1 MRKYFSAF
9 IFLIVIGVTGC
20 REQRESLPPV
30 ILLEQQVYETVVGET
45 VTVTPEYENC
55 GEGTAWMWTCDGETL
70 SVEESLTFTS
80 EEAGEYYIM
89 LTVSNSA
96 GEDKAE
102 LRIDVYE
109 MMPPEISLP
118 GAVRGFSVLQDSLLV
133 LAPEISSA
141 LPVTYSW
148 TVDGETVSTDSVY
161 TFPTGETGT
170 FEAGLCVENRDG
182 RDEIEFTVEVMSP
195 GEAFSWTFDRTDY
208 GISAGRS
215 LLLRPLDIEY
225 PFDAVYTWSVDGT
238 EVQSGESS
246 EYVFD
251 LTAEGSYTVSVT
263 MRNSYTAASQD
274 LTVTVLP
281 AEGTYFRAAD
291 ASSSASIS
299 KVYEYTPAPGQFIN
313 DGVTL
318 TTPEE
323 ACSYA
328 FERLSQGQ
336 FVSLGAFGGYLI
348 AGFDHSVESSTDG
361 GFDLQITGN
370 AHSSSSEPGIIWVS
384 QDENG
389 NGLPDDT
396 WYELRGSE
404 YGKPET
410 WQDYAVTYYRPSSNG
425 TSIEWTDN
433 RGSSGIVDYIPAY
446 HSQETYFPL
455 WITADSYTLRG
466 TRLEDRLVDENG
478 NGSLWIGHPFDWGYA
493 DNWSGTDPD
502 IDKFRISDAVR
513 WDGEPADLT
522 YIDFVKIQC
531 GVQAKG
537 GWTGEQSTELTVIRD
552 LHIDAALEKVDTE
565 G

>member
-1 MRKYFSAF
+1 MRNNFSAF
-9 IFLIVIGVTGC
+9 IFSIVLVFTGC
-20 REQRESLPPV
+20 RDQRDSLPPV
-30 ILLEQQVYETVVGET
+30 IVLDSQIYSTTVGEEIT
-45 VTVTPEYENC
+45 VSPEYENC
-55 GEGTAWMWTCDGETL
+55 GEGTVYLWTCDGEAL
-70 SVEESLTFTS
+70 SAEPSLIFTR

-89 LTVSNSA
+89 ITVGNSA
-96 GEDKAE
+96 GEDRAE
-102 LRIDVYE
+102 IRIDVYDVV
-109 MMPPEISLP
+109 PPEISLP
-118 GAVRGFSVLQDSLLV
+118 GAAAGFSVLKDSSLV
-133 LAPEISSA
+133 LAPEVRSA

-148 TVDGETVSTDSVY
+148 SIGGKPVSADSVL
-161 TFPTGETGT
+161 TFPTDETGL
-170 FEAGLCVENRDG
+170 FEVSFSAENRDG
-182 RDEIEFTVEVMSP
+182 ADEIEFTVEVLSP
-195 GEAFSWTFDRTDY
+195 GDAFSWTFDRTDY
-208 GISAGRS
+208 GISSGRS
-215 LLLRPLDIEY
+215 LLLHPLDIEY
-225 PFDAVYTWSVDGT
+225 SFDAVYTWSVDGT

-251 LTAEGSYTVSVT
+251 LTAEGFYTVSVT
-263 MRNSYTAASQD
+263 MRNSYTAASQE

-313 DGVTL
+313 DGVSL
-318 TTPEE
+318 TTQEE

-336 FVSLGAFGGYLI
+336 FVSLGAFGGYLT

-410 WQDYAVTYYRPSSNG
+410 WQDYAVTYYRPAENG
-425 TSIEWTDN
+425 MSIEWTDN
-433 RGSSGIVDYIPAY
+433 RGGSGTIDYLPAY
-446 HSQETYFPL
+446 HHQDTYFPA
-455 WITADSYTLRG
+455 WITSGSYTLRG

-537 GWTGEQSTELTVIRD
+537 GWTGEQSTELTLIRD
-552 LHIDAALEKVDTE
+552 LHID
-565 G
+565 

>member
-20 REQRESLPPV
+20 RDERESLPPV
-30 ILLEQQVYETVVGET
+30 ILLEQQLYETVVGET

-55 GEGTAWMWTCDGETL
+55 GEGTAWLWTCDGETL

-80 EEAGEYYIM
+80 DEAGEYYIM

-102 LRIDVYE
+102 LRIDVYGK
-109 MMPPEISLP
+109 MPPEISLP
-118 GAVRGFSVLQDSLLV
+118 GAARGFSVLQDSLLV

-148 TVDGETVSTDSVY
+148 TIDGKTVSTDSVY

-195 GEAFSWTFDRTDY
+195 GEAFSWTFDRTEY
-208 GISAGRS
+208 GISSGRS
-215 LLLRPLDIEY
+215 LLLRPQDIEY

-251 LTAEGSYTVSVT
+251 LTAEGSYTVNVT

-318 TTPEE
+318 TTQEE

-433 RGSSGIVDYIPAY
+433 RGSSGSVDYIPAY

-455 WITADSYTLRG
+455 WITTDSYTLRG

-537 GWTGEQSTELTVIRD
+537 GWTGEQSTELTLIRD
-552 LHIDAALEKVDTE
+552 LHID
-565 G
+565 

>member
-1 MRKYFSAF
+1 MKHFSAF
-9 IFLIVIGVTGC
+9 IFLIVLVITGC

-30 ILLEQQVYETVVGET
+30 IVLQQQLYETVVGET

-55 GEGTAWMWTCDGETL
+55 GEGTAWLWTCDGETL

-80 EEAGEYYIM
+80 DEAGEYYIM
-89 LTVSNSA
+89 LSVSNSA

-102 LRIDVYE
+102 LRIDVYG

-148 TVDGETVSTDSVY
+148 TIDGKTVSTDSVY

-195 GEAFSWTFDRTDY
+195 GEAFSWTFDRTEY
-208 GISAGRS
+208 GISSGRS
-215 LLLRPLDIEY
+215 LLLRPQDIEY

-318 TTPEE
+318 TSPEE

-328 FERLSQGQ
+328 LERLSHGQ

-348 AGFDHSVESSTDG
+348 AGFDHSVESRTDG

-433 RGSSGIVDYIPAY
+433 RGSSGTVDYIPAY

-537 GWTGEQSTELTVIRD
+537 GWTGEQSTELTLIRD
-552 LHIDAALEKVDTE
+552 LHID
-565 G
+565 

>member
-55 GEGTAWMWTCDGETL
+55 GEGTAWLWTCDGETL
-70 SVEESLTFTS
+70 SVEESLTFTRD
-80 EEAGEYYIM
+80 EAGEYYIM

-238 EVQSGESS
+238 EVQSGESP

-318 TTPEE
+318 TTQEE
-323 ACSYA
+323 ACSFA

-433 RGSSGIVDYIPAY
+433 RGSSGTVDYIPAY

-466 TRLEDRLVDENG
+466 TRLQDRLEDENG

-493 DNWSGTDPD
+493 DNWSETDPD
-502 IDKFRISDAVR
+502 IDKFSISDAVR
-513 WDGEPADLT
+513 WDGQPAGLK

-537 GWTGEQSTELTVIRD
+537 GWTGEQSTEITLIRD
-552 LHIDAALEKVDTE
+552 LHID
-565 G
+565 

>member
-195 GEAFSWTFDRTDY
+195 GEAFSWTFDRTEY
-208 GISAGRS
+208 GISSGRS
-215 LLLRPLDIEY
+215 LLLRPQDIEY
-225 PFDAVYTWSVDGT
+225 PFDAVYTWSVDGA

-318 TTPEE
+318 TTQEE

-433 RGSSGIVDYIPAY
+433 RGSSGTVDYIPAY

-478 NGSLWIGHPFDWGYA
+478 NGSLWIGHPFDWGYT

-537 GWTGEQSTELTVIRD
+537 GWTGEQSTEITLIRD
-552 LHIDAALEKVDTE
+552 LHIDYSVQ
-565 G
+565 GYY

>member
-20 REQRESLPPV
+20 RDERESLPPV
-30 ILLEQQVYETVVGET
+30 ILLEQQLYETVVGET

-55 GEGTAWMWTCDGETL
+55 GEGTAWLWTCDGETL

-80 EEAGEYYIM
+80 DEAGEYYIM

-102 LRIDVYE
+102 LRIDVYGK
-109 MMPPEISLP
+109 MPPEISLP
-118 GAVRGFSVLQDSLLV
+118 GAARGFSVLQDSLLV

-148 TVDGETVSTDSVY
+148 TIDGKTVSTDSVY

-195 GEAFSWTFDRTDY
+195 GEAFSWTFDRTEY
-208 GISAGRS
+208 GISSGRS
-215 LLLRPLDIEY
+215 LLLRPQDIEY

-251 LTAEGSYTVSVT
+251 LTAEGSHTVNVT

-281 AEGTYFRAAD
+281 AEGTYFRTAD
-291 ASSSASIS
+291 ASSNASIS

-318 TTPEE
+318 TTQEE

-348 AGFDHSVESSTDG
+348 AGFDHSVESSMDG

-410 WQDYAVTYYRPSSNG
+410 WHDYAVTYYRPSSNG

-433 RGSSGIVDYIPAY
+433 RGSSGTVDYIPAY

-537 GWTGEQSTELTVIRD
+537 GWTGEQSTELTLIRD
-552 LHIDAALEKVDTE
+552 LHID
-565 G
+565 

>member
-20 REQRESLPPV
+20 RDERESLPPV
-30 ILLEQQVYETVVGET
+30 ILLEQQLYETVVGET

-55 GEGTAWMWTCDGETL
+55 GEGTVWLWTCDGETL

-80 EEAGEYYIM
+80 DEAGEYYIM

-102 LRIDVYE
+102 LRIDVYG

-118 GAVRGFSVLQDSLLV
+118 GAARGFSVLQDSLLV

-148 TVDGETVSTDSVY
+148 TIDGKTVSTDSVY

-195 GEAFSWTFDRTDY
+195 GEAFSWTFDRTEY
-208 GISAGRS
+208 GISSGRS
-215 LLLRPLDIEY
+215 LLLRPQDIEY

-251 LTAEGSYTVSVT
+251 LTAEGSYTVNVT

-291 ASSSASIS
+291 ASSNASIS

-318 TTPEE
+318 TTQEE

-348 AGFDHSVESSTDG
+348 AGFDHSVESSMDG

-433 RGSSGIVDYIPAY
+433 RGSSGTVDYIPAY

-478 NGSLWIGHPFDWGYA
+478 NGSLWIGHPFYWGYA

-537 GWTGEQSTELTVIRD
+537 GWTGEQSTELTLIRD
-552 LHIDAALEKVDTE
+552 LHID
-565 G
+565 

>member
-20 REQRESLPPV
+20 RDERESLPPV
-30 ILLEQQVYETVVGET
+30 ILLEQQLYETVVGET

-55 GEGTAWMWTCDGETL
+55 GEGTVWLWTCDGETL

-80 EEAGEYYIM
+80 DEAGEYYIM

-102 LRIDVYE
+102 LRIDVYG

-118 GAVRGFSVLQDSLLV
+118 GAARGFSVLQDSLLV

-195 GEAFSWTFDRTDY
+195 GEAFSWTFDRTEY
-208 GISAGRS
+208 GISSGRS
-215 LLLRPLDIEY
+215 LLLRPQDIEY

-238 EVQSGESS
+238 EVQSGESP

-291 ASSSASIS
+291 ASSNASIS

-318 TTPEE
+318 TTQEE

-348 AGFDHSVESSTDG
+348 AGFDHSVESSMDG

-410 WQDYAVTYYRPSSNG
+410 WQDYAVTYYRPAENG
-425 TSIEWTDN
+425 MSVEWTDN
-433 RGSSGIVDYIPAY
+433 RGGSGTVDYLPAY
-446 HSQETYFPL
+446 HRQDSYFPA
-455 WITADSYTLRG
+455 WISAGSYTLRG
-466 TRLEDRLVDENG
+466 TRLQDRLEDENG
-478 NGSLWIGHPFDWGYA
+478 NGSLWVGHPFDWGYA
-493 DNWSGTDPD
+493 DNWSETDPD
-502 IDKFRISDAVR
+502 IDKFSICDAVR
-513 WDGEPADLT
+513 WDGQPAGLK

-537 GWTGEQSTELTVIRD
+537 GWTGEQSTEITLIRD
-552 LHIDAALEKVDTE
+552 LHID
-565 G
+565 

>member
-291 ASSSASIS
+291 ASSNASIS

-318 TTPEE
+318 TSPEE

-433 RGSSGIVDYIPAY
+433 RGSSGSVDYIPAY

-537 GWTGEQSTELTVIRD
+537 GWTGEQSTELTLIRD
-552 LHIDAALEKVDTE
+552 LHID
-565 G
+565 

>member
-1 MRKYFSAF
+1 MKHFSAF
-9 IFLIVIGVTGC
+9 IFLIVLVITGC

-30 ILLEQQVYETVVGET
+30 IVLQQQLYETVVGEP

-55 GEGTAWMWTCDGETL
+55 GEETAWLWTCDGETL

-80 EEAGEYYIM
+80 DEAGEYYIM
-89 LTVSNSA
+89 LSVSNSA

-102 LRIDVYE
+102 LRIDVYG

-148 TVDGETVSTDSVY
+148 TIDGKTVSTDSVY

-195 GEAFSWTFDRTDY
+195 GEAFSWTFDRTEY
-208 GISAGRS
+208 GISSGRS
-215 LLLRPLDIEY
+215 LLLRPQDIEY

-291 ASSSASIS
+291 ASSNASIS

-318 TTPEE
+318 TTQEE

-336 FVSLGAFGGYLI
+336 FVSLGAFGGYLT

-433 RGSSGIVDYIPAY
+433 RGSSGTVDYIPAY

-455 WITADSYTLRG
+455 WITAESYTLRG

-537 GWTGEQSTELTVIRD
+537 GWTGEQSTELTLIRD
-552 LHIDAALEKVDTE
+552 LHID
-565 G
+565 

>member
-20 REQRESLPPV
+20 RDERESLPPV
-30 ILLEQQVYETVVGET
+30 ILLEQQLYETVVGET

-55 GEGTAWMWTCDGETL
+55 GEGTAWLWTCDGETL

-80 EEAGEYYIM
+80 DEAGEYYIM

-102 LRIDVYE
+102 LRIDVYG

-118 GAVRGFSVLQDSLLV
+118 GAARGFSVLQDSLLV

-148 TVDGETVSTDSVY
+148 TIDGKTVSTDSVY

-195 GEAFSWTFDRTDY
+195 GEAFSWTFDRTEY
-208 GISAGRS
+208 GISSGRS
-215 LLLRPLDIEY
+215 LLLRPQDIEY

-263 MRNSYTAASQD
+263 MRNSYTAAAQE

-318 TTPEE
+318 TTQEE

-410 WQDYAVTYYRPSSNG
+410 WQDYAVTYYRPYSNG

-433 RGSSGIVDYIPAY
+433 RGSSGTVDYIPAY

-537 GWTGEQSTELTVIRD
+537 GWTGEQSTELTLIRD
-552 LHIDAALEKVDTE
+552 LHID
-565 G
+565 

>member
-55 GEGTAWMWTCDGETL
+55 GEGTAWLWTCDGETL
-70 SVEESLTFTS
+70 SVEESLTFTRD
-80 EEAGEYYIM
+80 EAGEYYIM

-291 ASSSASIS
+291 ASSNASIS

-318 TTPEE
+318 TTQEE

-433 RGSSGIVDYIPAY
+433 RGSSGSVDYIPAY

-513 WDGEPADLT
+513 WDREPADLT

-537 GWTGEQSTELTVIRD
+537 GWTGEQSTELTLIRD
-552 LHIDAALEKVDTE
+552 LHID
-565 G
+565 

>member
-1 MRKYFSAF
+1 MRNNFSAF
-9 IFLIVIGVTGC
+9 IFSIVLVFTGC
-20 REQRESLPPV
+20 RDQRDSLPPV
-30 ILLEQQVYETVVGET
+30 IVLDSQIYSTTVGEEIT
-45 VTVTPEYENC
+45 VSPEYENC
-55 GEGTAWMWTCDGETL
+55 GDETVYLWTCDGETL
-70 SVEESLTFTS
+70 STEPSLTFS
-80 EEAGEYYIM
+80 RNVRGEYWIQ
-89 LTVSNSA
+89 LTVGNSA
-96 GEDKAE
+96 GEDRAE
-102 LRIDVYE
+102 IRIDVYDVA
-109 MMPPEISLP
+109 PPEISLP
-118 GAVRGFSVLQDSLLV
+118 GAAAGFSVLKDSSLV
-133 LAPEISSA
+133 LAPEVRSA

-148 TVDGETVSTDSVY
+148 SIDGQTVSADSVLAFS
-161 TFPTGETGT
+161 TD
-170 FEAGLCVENRDG
+170 EAGLFEVSFSAENRDG
-182 RDEIEFTVEVMSP
+182 ADEIEFTVEVLSP
-195 GEAFSWTFDRTDY
+195 GDAFSWTFDRTEY
-208 GISAGRS
+208 GISSGRS
-215 LLLRPLDIEY
+215 LLLRPLDIKY

-263 MRNSYTAASQD
+263 MRNSYTAASQE

-281 AEGTYFRAAD
+281 AEGTYFRPAGG
-291 ASSSASIS
+291 SSSPLIS
-299 KVYEYTPAPGQFIN
+299 QVYEYTPAPGQFIN
-313 DGVTL
+313 EGYTA
-318 TTPEE
+318 TTMQE
-323 ACSYA
+323 ACDYA
-328 FERLSQGQ
+328 FQRLSEGQ
-336 FVSLGAFGGYLI
+336 FVSLGAFGGYI
-348 AGFDHSVESSTDG
+348 TVGFDHSVESG
-361 GFDLQITGN
+361 GEGALDLQITGN

-425 TSIEWTDN
+425 MSIEWTDN

-513 WDGEPADLT
+513 WDGEPAGLK

-537 GWTGEQSTELTVIRD
+537 GWTGEQSTELTLIRD
-552 LHIDAALEKVDTE
+552 LHID
-565 G
+565 

>member
-55 GEGTAWMWTCDGETL
+55 GEGTAWLWTCDGETL
-70 SVEESLTFTS
+70 SVEESLTFTRD
-80 EEAGEYYIM
+80 EAGEYYIM

-109 MMPPEISLP
+109 IMPPEISLP

-251 LTAEGSYTVSVT
+251 LTAEGSYTVNVT

-318 TTPEE
+318 TTQEE
-323 ACSYA
+323 ACSFA

-433 RGSSGIVDYIPAY
+433 RGSSGSVDYIPAY

-552 LHIDAALEKVDTE
+552 LHID
-565 G
+565 

>member
-55 GEGTAWMWTCDGETL
+55 GEGTAWLWTCDGETL
-70 SVEESLTFTS
+70 SVEESLTFTRD
-80 EEAGEYYIM
+80 EAGEYYIM

-148 TVDGETVSTDSVY
+148 TIDGKTVSTDSVY

-281 AEGTYFRAAD
+281 AEGRYFRAAD

-318 TTPEE
+318 TTQEE

-433 RGSSGIVDYIPAY
+433 RGRSGSVDYIPAY

-552 LHIDAALEKVDTE
+552 LHID
-565 G
+565 

>member
-20 REQRESLPPV
+20 RDERESLPPV
-30 ILLEQQVYETVVGET
+30 ILLEQQLYETVVGET

-55 GEGTAWMWTCDGETL
+55 GEGTAWLWTCDGETL

-80 EEAGEYYIM
+80 DEAGEYYIM
-89 LTVSNSA
+89 LSVSNSA

-102 LRIDVYE
+102 LRIDVYG

-148 TVDGETVSTDSVY
+148 TIDGETVSTDSVY

-195 GEAFSWTFDRTDY
+195 GEAFSWTFDRTEY
-208 GISAGRS
+208 GISSGRS
-215 LLLRPLDIEY
+215 LLLRPQDIEY

-318 TTPEE
+318 TSPEE

-433 RGSSGIVDYIPAY
+433 RGSSGTVDYIPAY

-455 WITADSYTLRG
+455 WITAESYTLRG

-537 GWTGEQSTELTVIRD
+537 GWTGEQSTELTLIRD
-552 LHIDAALEKVDTE
+552 LHID
-565 G
+565 

>member
-55 GEGTAWMWTCDGETL
+55 GEGTAWLWTCDGETL

-195 GEAFSWTFDRTDY
+195 GEAFSWTFDRTEY
-208 GISAGRS
+208 GISSGRS
-215 LLLRPLDIEY
+215 LLLRPQDIEY

-291 ASSSASIS
+291 ASSNASIS

-318 TTPEE
+318 TTQEE

-433 RGSSGIVDYIPAY
+433 RGSSGSVDYIPAY

-537 GWTGEQSTELTVIRD
+537 GWTGEQSTELTLIRD
-552 LHIDAALEKVDTE
+552 LHID
-565 G
+565 

>member
-20 REQRESLPPV
+20 RDERESLPPV
-30 ILLEQQVYETVVGET
+30 ILLEQQLYETVVGET

-55 GEGTAWMWTCDGETL
+55 GEGTAWLWTCDGETL

-80 EEAGEYYIM
+80 DEAGEYYIM
-89 LTVSNSA
+89 LSVSNSA

-102 LRIDVYE
+102 LRIDVYG

-148 TVDGETVSTDSVY
+148 TIDGETVSTDSVY

-195 GEAFSWTFDRTDY
+195 GEAFSWTFDRTEY
-208 GISAGRS
+208 GISSGRS
-215 LLLRPLDIEY
+215 LLLRPQDIEY

-251 LTAEGSYTVSVT
+251 LTAEGSHTVNVT

-291 ASSSASIS
+291 ASSNASIS

-318 TTPEE
+318 TTQEE

-433 RGSSGIVDYIPAY
+433 RGSSGSVDYIPAY

-537 GWTGEQSTELTVIRD
+537 GWTGEQSTELTLIRD
-552 LHIDAALEKVDTE
+552 LHID
-565 G
+565 

>member
-1 MRKYFSAF
+1 MKHFSAF
-9 IFLIVIGVTGC
+9 IFLIVLVITGC

-30 ILLEQQVYETVVGET
+30 IVLQQQLYETVVGET

-55 GEGTAWMWTCDGETL
+55 GEGTAWLWTCDGETL

-80 EEAGEYYIM
+80 DEAGEYYIM
-89 LTVSNSA
+89 LSVSNSA

-102 LRIDVYE
+102 LRIDVYG

-148 TVDGETVSTDSVY
+148 TIDGKTVSTDSVY

-182 RDEIEFTVEVMSP
+182 RDEIEFTVEVISP
-195 GEAFSWTFDRTDY
+195 GEAFSWTFDRTEY
-208 GISAGRS
+208 GISSGRS
-215 LLLRPLDIEY
+215 LLLRPQDIEY

-318 TTPEE
+318 TTQEE

-336 FVSLGAFGGYLI
+336 FVSLGAFGGYLT

-537 GWTGEQSTELTVIRD
+537 GWTGEQSTELTLIRD
-552 LHIDAALEKVDTE
+552 LHID
-565 G
+565 

>member
-291 ASSSASIS
+291 ASSNASIS

-318 TTPEE
+318 TTQEE

-384 QDENG
+384 LDENG

-433 RGSSGIVDYIPAY
+433 RGSSGSVDYIPAY

-537 GWTGEQSTELTVIRD
+537 GWTGEQSTELTLIRD
-552 LHIDAALEKVDTE
+552 LHID
-565 G
+565 

>member
-55 GEGTAWMWTCDGETL
+55 GEGTAWLWTCDGETL
-70 SVEESLTFTS
+70 SVEESLTFTRD
-80 EEAGEYYIM
+80 EAGEYYIM

-109 MMPPEISLP
+109 MMPPEIFLP

-263 MRNSYTAASQD
+263 MRNSYTAASQG

-318 TTPEE
+318 TTQEE
-323 ACSYA
+323 VCSYA

-348 AGFDHSVESSTDG
+348 AGFDHSVENSMDG

-433 RGSSGIVDYIPAY
+433 RGSSGTVDYIPAY

-552 LHIDAALEKVDTE
+552 LHID
-565 G
+565 

>member
-55 GEGTAWMWTCDGETL
+55 GEGTAWLWTCDGETL

-80 EEAGEYYIM
+80 DEAGEYYIM

-102 LRIDVYE
+102 LRIDVYG

-195 GEAFSWTFDRTDY
+195 GEAFSWTFDRTEY
-208 GISAGRS
+208 GISSGRS
-215 LLLRPLDIEY
+215 LLLRPQDIEY

-291 ASSSASIS
+291 ASSNASIS

-318 TTPEE
+318 TSPEE
-323 ACSYA
+323 ACFYA

-433 RGSSGIVDYIPAY
+433 RGSSGTVDYIPAY

-478 NGSLWIGHPFDWGYA
+478 NGSLWIGHPFDWGYT

-537 GWTGEQSTELTVIRD
+537 GWTGEQSTELTLIRD
-552 LHIDAALEKVDTE
+552 LHID
-565 G
+565 

>member
-55 GEGTAWMWTCDGETL
+55 GEGTAWLWTCDGETL

-96 GEDKAE
+96 GGDKAE

-148 TVDGETVSTDSVY
+148 TIDGKTVSTDSVY

-318 TTPEE
+318 TSPEE

-433 RGSSGIVDYIPAY
+433 RGSSGTVDYIPAY

-513 WDGEPADLT
+513 WDGEPAGLK

-537 GWTGEQSTELTVIRD
+537 GWTGEQSTELTLIRD
-552 LHIDAALEKVDTE
+552 LHID
-565 G
+565 

>member
-55 GEGTAWMWTCDGETL
+55 GEGTAWLWTCDGETL
-70 SVEESLTFTS
+70 SVEESLTFTRD
-80 EEAGEYYIM
+80 EAGEYYIM
-89 LTVSNSA
+89 LTVSNSD

-102 LRIDVYE
+102 LRIDVYG

-118 GAVRGFSVLQDSLLV
+118 GAARGFSVLQDSLLV

-291 ASSSASIS
+291 ASSNASIS

-318 TTPEE
+318 TSPEE
-323 ACSYA
+323 AYSYA
-328 FERLSQGQ
+328 LERLSQGQ

-433 RGSSGIVDYIPAY
+433 RGSSGTVDYIPAY

-478 NGSLWIGHPFDWGYA
+478 NGSLWIGRPFDWGYA

-552 LHIDAALEKVDTE
+552 LHID
-565 G
+565 

>member
-55 GEGTAWMWTCDGETL
+55 GEGTAWLWTCDGETL

-148 TVDGETVSTDSVY
+148 TIDGETVSTDSVY

-251 LTAEGSYTVSVT
+251 LTAEGSYTVNVT

-318 TTPEE
+318 TSPEE

-328 FERLSQGQ
+328 LERLSQGQ

-433 RGSSGIVDYIPAY
+433 RGSSGTVDYIPAY

-552 LHIDAALEKVDTE
+552 LHID
-565 G
+565 

>member
-1 MRKYFSAF
+1 MKHFSAF
-9 IFLIVIGVTGC
+9 IFLIVLVITGC

-30 ILLEQQVYETVVGET
+30 IVLQQQLYETVVGET

-55 GEGTAWMWTCDGETL
+55 GEGTAWLWTCDGETL

-80 EEAGEYYIM
+80 DEAGEYYIM
-89 LTVSNSA
+89 LSVSNSA

-102 LRIDVYE
+102 LRIDVYG

-148 TVDGETVSTDSVY
+148 TIDGKTVSTDSVY

-195 GEAFSWTFDRTDY
+195 GEAFSWTFDRTEY
-208 GISAGRS
+208 GISSGRS
-215 LLLRPLDIEY
+215 LLLRPQDIEY

-318 TTPEE
+318 TTQEE

-336 FVSLGAFGGYLI
+336 FVSLGAFGGYLT

-537 GWTGEQSTELTVIRD
+537 GWTGEQSTELTLIRD
-552 LHIDAALEKVDTE
+552 LHID
-565 G
+565 

>member
-9 IFLIVIGVTGC
+9 IFLIVLVITGC

-30 ILLEQQVYETVVGET
+30 IVLQQQLYETVVGET

-55 GEGTAWMWTCDGETL
+55 GEGTAWLWTCDGETL

-80 EEAGEYYIM
+80 DEAGEYYIM
-89 LTVSNSA
+89 LSVSNSA

-102 LRIDVYE
+102 LRIDVYG

-148 TVDGETVSTDSVY
+148 TIDGKTVSTDSVY

-195 GEAFSWTFDRTDY
+195 GEAFSWTFDRTEY
-208 GISAGRS
+208 GISSGRS
-215 LLLRPLDIEY
+215 LLLRPQDIEY

-318 TTPEE
+318 TTQEE

-433 RGSSGIVDYIPAY
+433 RGSSGTVDYIPAY

-537 GWTGEQSTELTVIRD
+537 GWTGEQSTELTLIRD
-552 LHIDAALEKVDTE
+552 LHID
-565 G
+565 

>member
-1 MRKYFSAF
+1 MKHFSAF
-9 IFLIVIGVTGC
+9 IFLIVLVITGC

-30 ILLEQQVYETVVGET
+30 IVLQQQLYETVVGET

-55 GEGTAWMWTCDGETL
+55 GEGTAWLWTCDGETL

-80 EEAGEYYIM
+80 DEAGEYYIM

-102 LRIDVYE
+102 LRIDVYG

-148 TVDGETVSTDSVY
+148 TIDGKTVSTDSVY

-195 GEAFSWTFDRTDY
+195 GEAFSWTFDRTEY
-208 GISAGRS
+208 GISSGRS
-215 LLLRPLDIEY
+215 LLLRPQDIEY

-263 MRNSYTAASQD
+263 MRNSYTAASQE

-318 TTPEE
+318 TTQEE

-433 RGSSGIVDYIPAY
+433 RGSSGTVDYIPAY

-537 GWTGEQSTELTVIRD
+537 GWTGEQSTELTLIRD
-552 LHIDAALEKVDTE
+552 LHID
-565 G
+565 

>member
-1 MRKYFSAF
+1 MKHFSAF
-9 IFLIVIGVTGC
+9 IFLIVLVITGC

-30 ILLEQQVYETVVGET
+30 IVLQQQLYETVVGEP

-55 GEGTAWMWTCDGETL
+55 GEETAWLWTCDGETL

-80 EEAGEYYIM
+80 DEAGEYYIM

-102 LRIDVYE
+102 LRIDVYG

-118 GAVRGFSVLQDSLLV
+118 GAARGFSVLQDSLLV

-148 TVDGETVSTDSVY
+148 TIDGETVSTDSVY

-195 GEAFSWTFDRTDY
+195 GEAFSWTFDRTEY
-208 GISAGRS
+208 GISSGRS
-215 LLLRPLDIEY
+215 LLLRPQDIEY

-291 ASSSASIS
+291 ASSNASIS

-318 TTPEE
+318 TSPEE

-328 FERLSQGQ
+328 LERLSQGQ
-336 FVSLGAFGGYLI
+336 FVSLGAFGGYLT

-433 RGSSGIVDYIPAY
+433 RGSSGTVDYIPAY

-513 WDGEPADLT
+513 WDGQSAGLK
-522 YIDFVKIQC
+522 YIDFIKIQC

-537 GWTGEQSTELTVIRD
+537 GWTGEQSTEITLIRD
-552 LHIDAALEKVDTE
+552 LHID
-565 G
+565 

>member
-291 ASSSASIS
+291 ASSNASIS

-318 TTPEE
+318 TTQEE

-433 RGSSGIVDYIPAY
+433 RGSSGTVDYIPAY

-552 LHIDAALEKVDTE
+552 LHID
-565 G
+565 

>member
-55 GEGTAWMWTCDGETL
+55 GEGTAWLWTCDGETL
-70 SVEESLTFTS
+70 SVEESLTFTRD
-80 EEAGEYYIM
+80 EAGEYYIM

-215 LLLRPLDIEY
+215 LLLRPQDIEY

-238 EVQSGESS
+238 EVQNGESS

-318 TTPEE
+318 TTQEE

-328 FERLSQGQ
+328 LERLSQGQ

-433 RGSSGIVDYIPAY
+433 RGSSGTVDYIPAY

-537 GWTGEQSTELTVIRD
+537 GWTGEQSTELTLIRD
-552 LHIDAALEKVDTE
+552 LHID
-565 G
+565 